1 ASDEVREEVAESDRQ
16 LGLLMEFLDREV
28 GRGKWV
34 VVVTADHGQE
44 YDDMAID
51 GYGINPREVLADI
64 NEHFGPVAAKVNPT
78 NVFMDEEKLE
88 QEGVTIPEVA
98 RFLGDYRV
106 ADNVVDE
113 RAFTGQFD
121 DHDRLFAM
129 AIPARMLP
137 NIKCGSPSARAAN
150 G

>member
-1 ASDEVREEVAESDRQ
+1 V
-16 LGLLMEFLDREV
+16 
-28 GRGKWV
+28 
-34 VVVTADHGQE
+34 
-44 YDDMAID
+44 
-51 GYGINPREVLADI
+51 VLADI
-64 NEHFGPVAAKVNPT
+64 NERFGPVASKVNPT
-78 NVFMDEEKLE
+78 NVFLDEEKLAE
-88 QEGVTIPEVA
+88 ENVTIPEVA

-113 RAFTGQFD
+113 GAFTGQFD

-137 NIKCGSPSARAAN
+137 NIECGPRSARAAN